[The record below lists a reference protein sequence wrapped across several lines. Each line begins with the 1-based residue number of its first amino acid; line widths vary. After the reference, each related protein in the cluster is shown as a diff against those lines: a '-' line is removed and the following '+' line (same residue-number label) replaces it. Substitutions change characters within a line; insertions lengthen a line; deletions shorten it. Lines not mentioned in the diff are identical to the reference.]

1 MKTTSLLLLS
11 LPLALLSCQDGK
23 PADPAGQ
30 AAPVILNDAGSR
42 NLAAG
47 QAYMAQN
54 AQRAGV
60 TTTASG
66 VQFEVL
72 RAGGTSKYDPAIH
85 GEAPTATVMYQGRL
99 INGSVFDQSDA
110 PIQFNITR
118 VIPGFTEALKAM
130 PIGSVWEV
138 TIPAHLAYGENG
150 PESIG
155 PNSTLIFRMQLLGLS
170 R

>member
-1 MKTTSLLLLS
+1 MQSTS
-11 LPLALLSCQDGK
+11 
-23 PADPAGQ
+23 
-30 AAPVILNDAGSR
+30 SR
-42 NLAAG
+42 NLELG

-54 AQRAGV
+54 AKRAGV

-72 RAGGTSKYDPAIH
+72 RAGGKEKYDPAIH
-85 GEAPTATVMYQGRL
+85 GSAPTATIMYRGRL
-99 INGSVFDQSDA
+99 INGKVFDQSTS

-130 PIGSVWEV
+130 PIGSIWEV

-150 PESIG
+150 PDSIG
-155 PNSTLIFRMQLLGLS
+155 PNSTLIFQMQLLALS
-170 R
+170 K

>member
-1 MKTTSLLLLS
+1 MKTPSLLLLS
-11 LPLALLSCQDGK
+11 LTLVSCQDSK
-23 PADPAGQ
+23 PAAPAEQ
-30 AAPVILNDAGSR
+30 AAPIILNDMSSR
-42 NLAAG
+42 NLTTG

-54 AQRAGV
+54 GQRAGV

-72 RAGGTSKYDPAIH
+72 RAGGSTKYDPAIH

-99 INGSVFDQSDA
+99 INGKVFDQSDA
-110 PIQFNITR
+110 PIEFNITR

-130 PIGSVWEV
+130 PIGSIWEV

-150 PESIG
+150 PDSIG
-155 PNSTLIFRMQLLGLS
+155 PNSTLIFKMQLLGLS